1 PVQHYPKTLYTTLT
15 APLQHYPKTLYTTLT
30 AALQHYPKTLHHPHS
45 STTALPKDSLH
56 HPHSST
62 TALLKDSLHHPHSSI
77 TALPKDSLHHPH
89 SSTTALPKD
98 SLHHPHS
105 STTALPKDSL
115 HHPHSSTTALP
126 KDSLHHPHSSTTA
139 LPKDSLHH
147 PHSSTTALPKDSLHH
162 PHSSTTAL
170 PKDSLHHP
178 HSSTTPPTDS
188 HTAPPQH
195 PLNLYKFRGGESLPS
210 RLDLLSVHEPEM
222 VSLRSVMLVD
232 RYDYVEVE
240 EPTEGT
246 VLGRWCGSQAAPSM
260 HVSKGNQVRI
270 RFMSDEYFP
279 SEPGF
284 CIHYTLLQ
292 QKLNEDA
299 MLPPAPQSVEA
310 LGELVAGFS
319 TVEELFKYLEP
330 DRWQLDLEELYTPTW
345 QVLGKSFFHQK
356 KARGMV
362 DLNLLR
368 DEVRLYSC
376 TPRNLSVSVREEL
389 RRTDAIFWP
398 SCLLVKR
405 CGGNCSCCSNRCYD
419 CHCTPTRVAK
429 KYHEVLTCS

>member
-1 PVQHYPKTLYTTLT
+1 MSVCFICLICSLSFCIFPLSLYL
-15 APLQHYPKTLYTTLT
+15 PLSLSL
-30 AALQHYPKTLHHPHS
+30 S
-45 STTALPKDSLH
+45 LPL
-56 HPHSST
+56 
-62 TALLKDSLHHPHSSI
+62 
-77 TALPKDSLHHPH
+77 
-89 SSTTALPKD
+89 
-98 SLHHPHS
+98 
-105 STTALPKDSL
+105 
-115 HHPHSSTTALP
+115 
-126 KDSLHHPHSSTTA
+126 
-139 LPKDSLHH
+139 
-147 PHSSTTALPKDSLHH
+147 
-162 PHSSTTAL
+162 
-170 PKDSLHHP
+170 
-178 HSSTTPPTDS
+178 S
-188 HTAPPQH
+188 HTPSVAV
-195 PLNLYKFRGGESLPS
+195 KESQLEKVVRVTSDGMLHSPGFPHTYPRSTDLVWRLVAAEENS
-210 RLDLLSVHEPEM
+210 RIQLTFDPRFGLEDPEDG
-222 VSLRSVMLVD
+222 VCK
-232 RYDYVEVE
+232 YDYVEVE

-284 CIHYTLLQ
+284 CIHYTLQ
-292 QKLNEDA
+292 INPFKW
-299 MLPPAPQSVEA
+299 APQSVEA

-429 KYHEVLTCS
+429 KYHEVLMLKLRPGGRGPQKSLTDVPLEHHEECSCVCKNDSD

>member
-1 PVQHYPKTLYTTLT
+1 MSVCFICLICSLSFCIFPLSLYL
-15 APLQHYPKTLYTTLT
+15 PLSLSL
-30 AALQHYPKTLHHPHS
+30 S
-45 STTALPKDSLH
+45 LPL
-56 HPHSST
+56 
-62 TALLKDSLHHPHSSI
+62 
-77 TALPKDSLHHPH
+77 
-89 SSTTALPKD
+89 
-98 SLHHPHS
+98 
-105 STTALPKDSL
+105 
-115 HHPHSSTTALP
+115 
-126 KDSLHHPHSSTTA
+126 
-139 LPKDSLHH
+139 
-147 PHSSTTALPKDSLHH
+147 
-162 PHSSTTAL
+162 
-170 PKDSLHHP
+170 
-178 HSSTTPPTDS
+178 S
-188 HTAPPQH
+188 HTPSVAV
-195 PLNLYKFRGGESLPS
+195 KESQLEKVVRVTSDGMLHSPGFPHTYPRSTDLVWRLVAAEENS
-210 RLDLLSVHEPEM
+210 RIQLTFDPRFGLEDPEDG
-222 VSLRSVMLVD
+222 VCK
-232 RYDYVEVE
+232 YDYVEVE

-292 QKLNEDA
+292 QVFPSPL
-299 MLPPAPQSVEA
+299 LPPQSVEA

-429 KYHEVLTCS
+429 KYHEVLMLKLRPGGRGPQKSLTDVPLEHHEECSCVCKNDSD